1 MTNITA
7 LLSLLHESAGQ
18 NSANRLFRGEP
29 VLSWTLNRLSS
40 CRRLG
45 GMAII
50 CWEDQ
55 LPAVRD
61 IAEQACAC
69 ILAKG
74 PRQNIPAMEAVLA
87 GRRWTDGWRGGL
99 AGACDFDLGF
109 HAPWVDEVI
118 GRMKSDAVVLVH
130 PAAALV
136 DPVLLDELIAHAQS
150 HPAVEL
156 CFSQAAPGLSGAL
169 LKPALVKKLAAAGV
183 HPGRLLH
190 YQPDHPVRDQIAGD
204 ECAPVPMRV
213 ARTIHH
219 FKLDTDRQ
227 IGRITAA
234 MQSLNGQLIRTEAEQ
249 LVQRM
254 ESSPMI
260 DALPREVVVE
270 LTCRRATRPIYRPS
284 AHLSIDRPDMSLA
297 MAKHIFAQLSAAD
310 DMRLTFGG
318 VGDPLLAGD
327 ALSIIH
333 AAAEAGIA
341 AIHVETDLVGLDAS
355 TVKALGAAPI
365 DVLSVHLPAVTAT
378 TYADMMGVDALGEV
392 IQNIKYLLESRKQ
405 HDRGVPLVVP
415 TFIKCQRNLAETEP
429 WYDQWLRALGSA
441 VIAGPGDYAGQIPN
455 LAVAEMAPPR
465 RRACGR
471 INHRL
476 MILSDG
482 RVVACEEDVLGAAPV
497 GHVDNDSMARLW
509 RNLSPLRDDHHAGQ
523 WDQHSLCANCKQ
535 WHRS

>member
-1 MTNITA
+1 MNNIIA
-7 LLSLLHESAGQ
+7 LVSLLHESAGR

-29 VLSWTLNRLSS
+29 VLSWTLGRLSR

-45 GMAII
+45 GLAII

-74 PRQNIPAMEAVLA
+74 PRQNIPAMEAVSA
-87 GRRWTDGWRGGL
+87 SRRWTDGWRGGL

-118 GRMKSDAVVLVH
+118 GQMGGDAVALVH

-156 CFSQAAPGLSGAL
+156 CFSQAAPGLSGVL
-169 LKPALVKKLAAAGV
+169 LRPELVKKLAATGV

-204 ECAPVPMRV
+204 ECAPVPTRV

-227 IGRITAA
+227 LGHITAA
-234 MQSLNGQLIRTEAEQ
+234 MQSLNGQLIRTEAEH
-249 LVQRM
+249 LVRCM
-254 ESSPMI
+254 ESTPMA
-260 DALPREVVVE
+260 DELPREVVVE

-284 AHLSIDRPDMSLA
+284 THLTIDRPDMTLA
-297 MAKHIFAQLSAAD
+297 TTKRIFAQLSAAD
-310 DMRLTFGG
+310 DIRLTFGG
-318 VGDPLLAGD
+318 AGDPLLAGD
-327 ALSIIH
+327 VLSIIH

-341 AIHVETDLVGLDAS
+341 AIHVETDLVGLEAS
-355 TVKALGAAPI
+355 MVTALGAAPI
-365 DVLSVHLPAVTAT
+365 DVLSVHIPAVAPA
-378 TYADMMGVDALGEV
+378 TYAAMMGVDALGSV
-392 IQNIKYLLESRKQ
+392 IDNIKSLLQSRQ
-405 HDRGVPLVVP
+405 QRARGVPLVVP
-415 TFIKCQRNLAETEP
+415 TFIKCQRNLAEMEP
-429 WYDQWLRALGSA
+429 WYDLWLRALGSA

-455 LAVAEMAPPR
+455 PAVAEMAPPR

-471 INHRL
+471 IDRRL

-482 RVVACEEDVLGAAPV
+482 RVVACEEDLLGSASA
-497 GHVDNDSMARLW
+497 GHVESDSITRLW
-509 RNLSPLRDDHHAGQ
+509 RKLSSLREDHHAGQ

-535 WHRS
+535 WHLP

>member
-7 LLSLLHESAGQ
+7 LVSLLHESAGR

-29 VLSWTLNRLSS
+29 VLSWTLSRLSR
-40 CRRLG
+40 CRGLG
-45 GMAII
+45 SLAII

-74 PRQNIPAMEAVLA
+74 PRQNIPAMESITA

-109 HAPWVDEVI
+109 HAAWADEVI
-118 GRMKSDAVVLVH
+118 GQMGSDAVVLVH

-150 HPAVEL
+150 RPAVEL
-156 CFSQAAPGLSGAL
+156 CFSQAAPGLSGVL
-169 LKPALVKKLAAAGV
+169 LKPALVRKLAAGGV

-227 IGRITAA
+227 IGRITTA
-234 MQSLNGQLIRTEAEQ
+234 MRSLNGQLIRTEAEH
-249 LVQRM
+249 LVHCM
-254 ESSPMI
+254 ESTPMV

-270 LTCRRATRPIYRPS
+270 LTCKRATRPIYRPS
-284 AHLSIDRPDMSLA
+284 THVSIDRPDMNLA
-297 MAKHIFAQLSAAD
+297 MAKRIFTQLAAAD

-333 AAAEAGIA
+333 AAAEAGIG

-355 TVKALGAAPI
+355 MVKALGAAPI
-365 DVLSVHLPAVTAT
+365 DVLSVHLPAAT
-378 TYADMMGVDALGEV
+378 PATYAAMMGVDALGSV
-392 IQNIKYLLESRKQ
+392 IDNIKLLLQSRQQ
-405 HDRGVPLVVP
+405 HGRGVPLVVP
-415 TFIKCQRNLAETEP
+415 TFVKCQRNLAEMEP
-429 WYDQWLRALGSA
+429 WYDQWLTALGSA
-441 VIAGPGDYAGQIPN
+441 VIAGPSDYAGQIPN

-471 INHRL
+471 INQRL

-482 RVVACEEDVLGAAPV
+482 RVVACEEDVLGSASV
-497 GHVDNDSMARLW
+497 GHVEHTSVAELW
-509 RNLSPLRDDHHAGQ
+509 RKLSPLRDDHHAGQ

-535 WHRS
+535 WHLP